1 MGSLS
6 DKRRLCGSGRLLGL
20 LRYLINQS
28 CLVKMAGYKSR
39 SFFASCPQQY
49 NYAFEMVYFPRGFAQ
64 LTITYNESV
73 GPFVA

>member
-1 MGSLS
+1 
-6 DKRRLCGSGRLLGL
+6 
-20 LRYLINQS
+20 
-28 CLVKMAGYKSR
+28 MAGYKSR